1 MPTTARRADR
11 NTVRREAMATFT
23 VDSSTNRGRPST
35 IDTAAR
41 TVRAIIAT
49 DEPVVVYDWERDEQ
63 IAEVLVPSGMIEP
76 ARMRLRTDHN
86 RWGVR
91 AVIGRVE
98 GFDIRENEVEATLR
112 FSAAADVD
120 EVFQR
125 VADGAVD
132 AVSIGASYRMADAVD
147 IEPGKTEIIDGV
159 RYTANEI
166 PKRIVRKWTPDET
179 SIVDEGADPRAVIR
193 SAAGSTPRHQ
203 KNRDRIRTA
212 GTYGT
217 QSGHEPGTRAHTT
230 PEDRQMPVKQR
241 SRKATKP
248 TSRERVRP
256 DNDRRRTTT
265 RAATPAADTDT
276 AAFDPAPDT
285 DDSDDADGDG
295 DESEPA
301 QTRRRKPSAEVVRV
315 AQELEAMRARADRA
329 TASRD
334 ADATPDQFENGRR
347 AERERVA
354 QITELGQGLPAQF
367 VERAIRE
374 GWDVERFS
382 TTALQRLAARSQRSP
397 ARQGGNGVDRAPAVH
412 RAEGASIEAL
422 QAAAL
427 MRAGIKLD
435 NPVFATPEAAF
446 ILEKNHL
453 GWLHRMATGATDR
466 DNGATQRAV
475 EAGRR
480 FSSNSA
486 SRLCERL
493 LDVRG
498 ERKSSDDEEAM
509 VQRAMS
515 NPYLPRVFGAI
526 ISAGLVQGF
535 LEYDDQ
541 TVGMAD
547 EKDWPD
553 FREVQPIGI
562 DGTQGLRRHTR
573 RTTAKDIDVAEY
585 GERYAVARYT
595 GKWEIDEMDMID
607 DIVGVNEMM
616 PQQMGALARELRPN
630 LFVALLQSNA
640 ALSDGT
646 PLFDAARGNLL
657 SSPAR
662 PWSLDNL
669 AVAEAAMANQTVATK
684 SGKTKARNL
693 QAGYV
698 FVPRNLRAA
707 AKRDIT
713 STVIV
718 SGNTTDRGASNWA
731 AGDYQLRSDARLAVG
746 VTDPRNELQ
755 TTGNAARWYVFEQSG
770 RMFCQFG
777 YRRGTGR
784 VPQLRPRPLTA
795 PGQWGWAWDI
805 AFDIG
810 IGVLSPAAAVRC
822 DG

>member
-1 MPTTARRADR
+1 MPTTARRA
-11 NTVRREAMATFT
+11 NSKTVRREAMAAAAAAETT
-23 VDSSTNRGRPST
+23 RGRPST
-35 IDTAAR
+35 MDTAAR

-63 IAEVLVPSGMIEP
+63 FAEVLVPSGMIEP

-86 RWGVR
+86 RYGVR

-147 IEPGKTEIIDGV
+147 IEPGKSAIIDGV
-159 RYTANEI
+159 TYRANEI

-193 SAAGSTPRHQ
+193 SKRANQ
-203 KNRDRIRTA
+203 KTIRTA
-212 GTYGT
+212 GNDGT
-217 QSGHEPGTRAHTT
+217 QSSHEPGTRAHTT
-230 PEDRQMPVKQR
+230 TEERQMPVKQR
-241 SRKATKP
+241 SRKATKT

-265 RAATPAADTDT
+265 RAATPPAADIDDT

-285 DDSDDADGDG
+285 DDDDADG
-295 DESEPA
+295 DESEPPTA
-301 QTRRRKPSAEVVRV
+301 KTQRRKKPSAEVVRV

-329 TASRD
+329 TAASD

-374 GWDVERFS
+374 GWNVEKFS

-427 MRAGIKLD
+427 MRAGIRLD

-446 ILEKNHL
+446 ILERNHL
-453 GWLHRMATGATDR
+453 GWLHRMATGDTER

-493 LDVRG
+493 LEVRG
-498 ERKSSDDEEAM
+498 ERHSSDDEEAM

-535 LEYDDQ
+535 MEYDDQ

-553 FREVQPIGI
+553 FRENQPIGI

-573 RTTAKDIDVAEY
+573 RTTAKDIDVSEY

-640 ALSDGT
+640 ALADNT
-646 PLFDAARGNLL
+646 ALFHSTRGNLL
-657 SSPAR
+657 TSS

-669 AVAEAAMANQTVATK
+669 AAAETAMANQTVATK

-693 QAGYV
+693 QAGFV
-698 FVPRNLRAA
+698 FVPRNLRAP

-718 SGNTTDRGASNWA
+718 SGNTTDRGANNWA

-755 TTGNAARWYVFEQSG
+755 TTGNPARWYVFEQSG